1 MALRSKVPPV
11 GSAQWILSERHQA
24 NQFVEQEVEE
34 YTFSVRNEMEWLNEH
49 MAEIFSHN
57 QLNVTDIFK
66 TPGKLRG
73 KTPRTARK
81 RNPLEA
87 RPPLTDVFAPNPQF
101 APSPSQKT
109 QFYKSVAQFQV
120 AEDQENHAPA
130 PASRPRMS
138 TGVGKENTDSGYHG
152 TGEDEIAVD
161 RVPVFAKPPAWNQA
175 SEPTQSTQETI
186 PDTQEFTQIFTQ
198 EATQSTQATEQSTQE
213 PVAEERRTTEES
225 FVSAEEVFG
234 SKNPSK
240 EDLHE
245 DDVTIPDEDM
255 NLLPSEST
263 SHTEMIASKSKVKS
277 DQFSI
282 SAETASVL
290 DSAIQKTEDI
300 QNKMDIDDVRSPSDG
315 SSPVKPLVRKSS
327 LTFACLPA
335 REPLVPK
342 KSMGNRVSRTSHI
355 DQSKARGSQFGR
367 FTGGKSLGGSQYAQ
381 VTDSHHGDPMD
392 LDSDTRPELTR
403 EESKTTKIH
412 NKTST
417 QRLHERI
424 NMLGQS
430 KERESSKSSSQN
442 ISSSQPNYPQLPT
455 AESEKPKTTVT
466 VVQPP
471 QKEPQALHLGD
482 DTEEEDDDWIA
493 PIKSTVGAT
502 NTPRP
507 QLFKSNTTEVMEQI
521 HAKANAGLEPGAYP
535 IDPKSPSRGNS
546 PFRAFGKFGHS
557 KSASASAVSS
567 PTKSLM
573 APELGHLKAISV
585 SNPDLSTVLEST
597 TPAGS
602 PAARKYMDGPL
613 SASKARLYS
622 ALKAAKEKFIGSS
635 ATSAQ
640 VKLDALSPGL
650 TRQRLQPQGPSL
662 DELFSPS
669 RAGNAGTALYP
680 NLQSTVKESVPS
692 SAVPG
697 SPVKETES
705 RRTRS
710 SSEREEKRKEREEK
724 EKHRVEEGLEKL
736 REKERQKAA
745 SQFQKAKAAAKEPIS
760 VPQESQSRFG
770 AANRTEVT
778 ASQDERA
785 NSADEMPPPPPKSLL
800 PTGQAQ
806 KLREARRLV
815 KPTKDALPKA
825 KPPVIRV
832 NLTGNRFGQPN
843 APVAQPPQ
851 AKQQSAAAKQSNE
864 SFKSSTSSQPPA
876 PRMNRALAA
885 AANKKKEEERKAAE
899 KEHKRRELEQKRAEK
914 IEEERLE
921 REQKSAEQEAKK
933 AKAAQTQAAEAK
945 QRQQA
950 ARPLSRLDNNL
961 ANALQQ
967 EKSQVQAHPRG
978 DLGAA
983 RPISRMHTVQE
994 QTRPVPQINP
1004 AKPPKRVFQ
1013 LEEDEPVQ
1021 RPAIQR
1027 AGPSFQQLDAKR
1039 RRTIDEDEEQ
1049 GNSRPSVKA
1058 PPIRHS
1064 NIRKDVP
1071 NKFPAGY
1078 MPAPQST
1085 STMLK
1090 TATAHAHLQHGKSGH
1105 ANEMAKF
1112 ANGKIPFADAP
1123 NPPAGS
1129 SSHHAQTYKTPVRG
1143 GPSAAPTTAAKSS
1156 PHYPNGENIALPE
1169 IATDSEDE
1177 DSDTEF
1183 EAPSWANSPALR
1195 ELLTQQ
1201 QLVDPE
1207 QVFGPIAPL
1216 QMEQV
1221 FQNKDR
1227 HKQFRP
1233 RTSSANWSGTDQLTE
1248 EDRRKDREAR
1258 ERMMRD
1264 GGWQFHLGT

>member
-1 MALRSKVPPV
+1 M
-11 GSAQWILSERHQA
+11 
-24 NQFVEQEVEE
+24 
-34 YTFSVRNEMEWLNEH
+34 
-49 MAEIFSHN
+49 
-57 QLNVTDIFK
+57 
-66 TPGKLRG
+66 
-73 KTPRTARK
+73 
-81 RNPLEA
+81 
-87 RPPLTDVFAPNPQF
+87 FAPNPQF

-130 PASRPRMS
+130 PASRPQMS

-152 TGEDEIAVD
+152 TSEDEMAVD
-161 RVPVFAKPPAWNQA
+161 RVPVFAKSPAWNQA
-175 SEPTQSTQETI
+175 PEPTQSTQETI

-213 PVAEERRTTEES
+213 PVTEERRTTEES
-225 FVSAEEVFG
+225 FVSAKEVFG
-234 SKNPSK
+234 SKNPSE
-240 EDLHE
+240 EDLRE
-245 DDVTIPDEDM
+245 DDMTIPDEDM

-263 SHTEMIASKSKVKS
+263 SHTKIIASQSNVNS
-277 DQFSI
+277 DQFSV
-282 SAETASVL
+282 SAETALVL
-290 DSAIQKTEDI
+290 DSATQKTEDI
-300 QNKMDIDDVRSPSDG
+300 QNQMNIDDVRSPSDG

-327 LTFACLPA
+327 LTFASLPA

-367 FTGGKSLGGSQYAQ
+367 FTGGKSLGESQYAQ
-381 VTDSHHGDPMD
+381 VADSHHGDPMD
-392 LDSDTRPELTR
+392 LDGDARPELTR

-455 AESEKPKTTVT
+455 AESDKPKTTAM

-482 DTEEEDDDWIA
+482 DTEEEDDWIA

-502 NTPRP
+502 DAPRP
-507 QLFKSNTTEVMEQI
+507 QLFKSNTNEVMEQI

-546 PFRAFGKFGHS
+546 PFRAFGKFGHG

-567 PTKSLM
+567 PTKSSM
-573 APELGHLKAISV
+573 APELGHPKAISV

-602 PAARKYMDGPL
+602 PAGRKYMDGPL

-635 ATSAQ
+635 ATSVQ
-640 VKLDALSPGL
+640 VKLDALSPGP
-650 TRQRLQPQGPSL
+650 TRQRLQPQGPSI

-680 NLQSTVKESVPS
+680 NLQSTVKESVPV

-697 SPVKETES
+697 SPVKETEG

-710 SSEREEKRKEREEK
+710 SSEREEKRKEREAK

-760 VPQESQSRFG
+760 VPQESQGRFE
-770 AANRTEVT
+770 AANRTEATV
-778 ASQDERA
+778 SQDEQA

-800 PTGQAQ
+800 PTGQTQ

-815 KPTKDALPKA
+815 KPTKDAVPKA

-843 APVAQPPQ
+843 APVAQPQQP
-851 AKQQSAAAKQSNE
+851 KQQSVAAKQSNE
-864 SFKSSTSSQPPA
+864 SFKSSTSSQPPV

-921 REQKSAEQEAKK
+921 REQKTAEQEAKK
-933 AKAAQTQAAEAK
+933 AKAAQKQAVEAK

-950 ARPLSRLDNNL
+950 ARPQSRLDNNL
-961 ANALQQ
+961 VSLSSYLFASFTTN
-967 EKSQVQAHPRG
+967 
-978 DLGAA
+978 
-983 RPISRMHTVQE
+983 HTGQCTP
-994 QTRPVPQINP
+994 TREI
-1004 AKPPKRVFQ
+1004 
-1013 LEEDEPVQ
+1013 
-1021 RPAIQR
+1021 
-1027 AGPSFQQLDAKR
+1027 AGPS
-1039 RRTIDEDEEQ
+1039 
-1049 GNSRPSVKA
+1049 PSTW
-1058 PPIRHS
+1058 R
-1064 NIRKDVP
+1064 
-1071 NKFPAGY
+1071 
-1078 MPAPQST
+1078 
-1085 STMLK
+1085 
-1090 TATAHAHLQHGKSGH
+1090 
-1105 ANEMAKF
+1105 
-1112 ANGKIPFADAP
+1112 
-1123 NPPAGS
+1123 
-1129 SSHHAQTYKTPVRG
+1129 
-1143 GPSAAPTTAAKSS
+1143 
-1156 PHYPNGENIALPE
+1156 
-1169 IATDSEDE
+1169 
-1177 DSDTEF
+1177 
-1183 EAPSWANSPALR
+1183 SWRS
-1195 ELLTQQ
+1195 
-1201 QLVDPE
+1201 
-1207 QVFGPIAPL
+1207 
-1216 QMEQV
+1216 
-1221 FQNKDR
+1221 
-1227 HKQFRP
+1227 
-1233 RTSSANWSGTDQLTE
+1233 
-1248 EDRRKDREAR
+1248 
-1258 ERMMRD
+1258 
-1264 GGWQFHLGT
+1264 